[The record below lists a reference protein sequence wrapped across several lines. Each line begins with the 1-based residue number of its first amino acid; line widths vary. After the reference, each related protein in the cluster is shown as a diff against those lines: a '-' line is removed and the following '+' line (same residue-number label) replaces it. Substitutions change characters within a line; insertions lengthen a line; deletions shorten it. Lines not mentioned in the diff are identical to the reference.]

1 MSLIWRLLSSKPQ
14 EIRVPFPDGHW
25 ITLEEALGEDLQ
37 RIILA
42 SILFLPSPI
51 TFFIIAKS
59 WNATRSTEARAS
71 QHCESFTFKHG
82 LSCLLCCLLLS
93 LIDVFRGIFKTA
105 TEQESHTFHELCID
119 VRELLLHLLNL
130 KLELIDH
137 VPRVKHLHGRTGALS
152 LASRCSILFRF
163 IKDWGPNHMV
173 QSQRMLPKQ
182 HLIFFAQC
190 CPSRPIIYRGTRSRY
205 KIRRH
210 LVSLQLIETKC
221 LLQLLIFLNW
231 TIFFS
236 IIFYSLLLLWCH
248 LLLKHRQHFWRKFV
262 GVEVRLRLQKLNQHL
277 VYCLELIGR
286 YMIKTFSAF
295 FVIVFFVIFILQI
308 CCFSILVVF
317 DHFW

>member
-37 RIILA
+37 RIILTT
-42 SILFLPSPI
+42 ILFLPSPI
-51 TFFIIAKS
+51 TFCIIAKS

-82 LSCLLCCLLLS
+82 LSCLLWCLLLS

-105 TEQESHTFHELCID
+105 SEQESHTFHELCID

-137 VPRVKHLHGRTGALS
+137 VPRVEHLHGCTCALS
-152 LASRCSILFRF
+152 LASRRSILFRF
-163 IKDWGPNHMV
+163 IEDWGSNHMV

-190 CPSRPIIYRGTRSRY
+190 CPCRPIIYRGTRSWH

-210 LVSLQLIETKC
+210 LFF
-221 LLQLLIFLNW
+221 LQLLIFLNW
-231 TIFFS
+231 TILLS
-236 IIFYSLLLLWCH
+236 IIFCSLLLLWCH
-248 LLLKHRQHFWRKFV
+248 LLLKHRQHFWRQFV
-262 GVEVRLRLQKLNQHL
+262 GVEVRLRFQKLNQHL

-295 FVIVFFVIFILQI
+295 FVIVFFVIFI
-308 CCFSILVVF
+308 F
-317 DHFW
+317 